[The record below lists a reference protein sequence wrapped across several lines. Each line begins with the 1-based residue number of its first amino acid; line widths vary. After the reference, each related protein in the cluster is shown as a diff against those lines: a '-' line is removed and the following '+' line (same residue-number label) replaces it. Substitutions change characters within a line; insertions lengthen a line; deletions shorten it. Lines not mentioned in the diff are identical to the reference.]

1 MAKVHVV
8 LFSCPINQSYN
19 KKRGFNLFN
28 FNSKWAAKTQGEPSS
43 NAYTFVSAC
52 NAIAAMLKILGV
64 SDIETISAEVDGTSY
79 EKISLS

>member
-1 MAKVHVV
+1 MAAQNES
-8 LFSCPINQSYN
+8 LTLTSEQRREIE
-19 KKRGFNLFN
+19 NLFN
-28 FNSKWAAKTQGEPSS
+28 FNSKWFAMTKANPDAAGFS
-43 NAYTFVSAC
+43 SAC